1 MPQSGFTPIQ
11 LYRSSTAS
19 NTPSA
24 SDLQDGELA
33 INTADEKLFFKNS
46 SGVVKE
52 IASSGGSVGD
62 VAGPASA
69 TDGAIVAFDGTT
81 GKLVKSAPLTANN
94 VVIGNGTGAPNFVAP
109 GTSGNVLKSDGTT
122 WTSAAEAAGFP
133 TPTIVSVSTAATS
146 GQFLVAIAGSITI
159 TLPATPTA
167 GDFVVV
173 KDGTGA
179 AATTTFTVAR
189 NGSNIASSATD
200 LTFDKNFAE
209 ITMTYM
215 DATIGWSV

>member
-11 LYRSSTAS
+11 LYRSSTSS

-24 SDLQDGELA
+24 SDLVDGELA

-52 IASSGGSVGD
+52 IASSGGSTGD

-81 GKLVKSAPLTANN
+81 GKLVKSAPLTSGN
-94 VVIGNGTGAPNFVAP
+94 VVIGNGTGAPTFVAP
-109 GTSGNVLKSDGTT
+109 GTVGNVLKNVGGN
-122 WTSAAEAAGFP
+122 WTSAAGGIDA
-133 TPTIVSVSTAATS
+133 PTIVSGNTNATS
-146 GQFLVAIAGSITI
+146 GQFLVASAGSITI
-159 TLPATPTA
+159 TLPAGPSA
-167 GDFVVV
+167 GDFVII

-179 AATTTFTVAR
+179 AATTSFTVDR
-189 NGSNIASSATD
+189 NGSNIASAASD

-209 ITMTYM
+209 ITMTYI

>member
-1 MPQSGFTPIQ
+1 MPQTGFTPIQ
-11 LYRSSTAS
+11 LYRSSTSS

-52 IASSGGSVGD
+52 IASSAGNTGD

-81 GKLVKSAPLTANN
+81 GKLVKSAPLTSGN
-94 VVIGNGTGAPNFVAP
+94 VVIGNGTGAPTFVAP
-109 GTSGNVLKSDGTT
+109 GTVGNVLKNVGGN
-122 WTSAAEAAGFP
+122 WTSAAGGIDA
-133 TPTIVSVSTAATS
+133 PTIVSGNTNATS
-146 GQFLVAIAGSITI
+146 GQFLVASAGSITI
-159 TLPATPTA
+159 TLPAGPSA

-189 NGSNIASSATD
+189 NGSNIASSASD
-200 LTFDKNFAE
+200 LVFDKNFAE
-209 ITMTYM
+209 ITMTYI

>member
-11 LYRSSTAS
+11 LYRSSTTT
-19 NTPSA
+19 NEPQA

-33 INTADEKLFFKNS
+33 INTVDEKLFFKNS
-46 SGVVKE
+46 TGVVKT
-52 IASSGGSVGD
+52 IASTAGTVGD

-69 TDGAIVAFDGTT
+69 TDGAMVAFDGTT
-81 GKLVKSAPLTANN
+81 GKLVKSAPLTSKN
-94 VVIGNGTGAPNFVAP
+94 VVIGNGVGAPNFVAP
-109 GTSGNVLKSDGTT
+109 GAVGNVLKSDGTD
-122 WTSAAEAAGFP
+122 WTSGSIPAGFP
-133 TPTIVSVSTAATS
+133 TPTVINGNTTATS
-146 GQFLVAIAGSITI
+146 SQFLVALVGSITI
-159 TLPATPTA
+159 TLPSGPSA
-167 GDFVVV
+167 GDFVVI

-179 AATTTFTVAR
+179 AATTNFTVAR

>member
-11 LYRSSTAS
+11 LYRSSTSS

-24 SDLQDGELA
+24 SDLVDGELA

-52 IASSGGSVGD
+52 IASSGGSTGD

-81 GKLVKSAPLTANN
+81 GKLVKSAPLTSGN

-109 GTSGNVLKSDGTT
+109 GTVGNVLKNVGGN
-122 WTSAAEAAGFP
+122 WTSAAGGIAA
-133 TPTIVSVSTAATS
+133 PTIVSGNTNATS
-146 GQFLVAIAGSITI
+146 GQFLVASAGSITI
-159 TLPATPTA
+159 TLPAGPSA

-189 NGSNIASSATD
+189 NGSNIASSASD
-200 LTFDKNFAE
+200 LVFDKNFAE
-209 ITMTYM
+209 ITMTYI
-215 DATIGWSV
+215 DTTIGWSV

>member
-1 MPQSGFTPIQ
+1 MPQTGFTPIQ
-11 LYRSSTAS
+11 LYRSSTSS

-52 IASSGGSVGD
+52 IASSAGNTGD

-81 GKLVKSAPLTANN
+81 GKLVKSAPLTSGN

-109 GTSGNVLKSDGTT
+109 GTDGNVLKNVGGN
-122 WTSAAEAAGFP
+122 WTSAAGGIDA
-133 TPTIVSVSTAATS
+133 PTIVSGNTNATS
-146 GQFLVAIAGSITI
+146 GQFLVASAGSITI
-159 TLPATPTA
+159 QLPAGPSA
-167 GDFVVV
+167 GDFVII

-179 AATTTFTVAR
+179 AATTSFTVDR
-189 NGSNIASSATD
+189 NGSNIASVASD
-200 LTFDKNFAE
+200 LVFDKNFAE
-209 ITMTYM
+209 ITMTYIN
-215 DATIGWSV
+215 ATIGWSV

>member
-11 LYRSSTAS
+11 LYRSSTSS

-24 SDLQDGELA
+24 SDLVDGELA

-52 IASSGGSVGD
+52 IASSGGSTGD

-81 GKLVKSAPLTANN
+81 GKLVKSAPLTSGN

-109 GTSGNVLKSDGTT
+109 GTVGNVLKNVGGN
-122 WTSAAEAAGFP
+122 WTSAAGGIDA
-133 TPTIVSVSTAATS
+133 PTIVSGNTNATS
-146 GQFLVAIAGSITI
+146 GQFLVASAGSINI
-159 TLPATPTA
+159 TLPAGPSA

-189 NGSNIASSATD
+189 NGSNIASSASD
-200 LTFDKNFAE
+200 LVFDKNFAE
-209 ITMTYM
+209 ITMTYI

>member
-11 LYRSSTAS
+11 LYHSSTAS
-19 NTPSA
+19 ATPSP

-33 INTADEKLFFKNS
+33 LNTNDGKLFYKNS
-46 SGVVKE
+46 SG
-52 IASSGGSVGD
+52 ALATLATSSGSAGD
-62 VAGPASA
+62 VTGPSTSVDSA
-69 TDGAIVAFDGTT
+69 LVAFNGTT
-81 GKLVKSAPLTANN
+81 GKVVKSAGLTAKG
-94 VVIGNGTGAPNFVAP
+94 VVIGSGTNAPTSVAP
-109 GTSGNVLKSDGTT
+109 GANGNVLKSNGTD
-122 WTSAAEAAGFP
+122 WTSAAEAAIPQLVG
-133 TPTIVSVSTAATS
+133 TNTTATS
-146 GQFLVAIAGSITI
+146 DQFLVASAGSITI
-159 TLPATPTA
+159 TLPASPTA
-167 GDFVVV
+167 GNFVIV

-179 AATTTFTVAR
+179 AATTNFTVAR

>member
-11 LYRSSTAS
+11 LYRSSTSS

-24 SDLQDGELA
+24 SDLVDGELA

-52 IASSGGSVGD
+52 IASSGGSTGD

-81 GKLVKSAPLTANN
+81 GKLVKSAPLTSGN

-109 GTSGNVLKSDGTT
+109 GTVGNVLKNVGGN
-122 WTSAAEAAGFP
+122 WTSAAGGIDA
-133 TPTIVSVSTAATS
+133 PTIVSGNTNATS
-146 GQFLVAIAGSITI
+146 GQFLVASAGSITI
-159 TLPATPTA
+159 TLPAGPSA

-179 AATTTFTVAR
+179 AATTSFTVDR
-189 NGSNIASSATD
+189 NGSNIASVASD
-200 LTFDKNFAE
+200 LVFDKNFAE
-209 ITMTYM
+209 ITMTYIN
-215 DATIGWSV
+215 ATIGWSV

>member
-11 LYRSSTAS
+11 LYRSSTS
-19 NTPSA
+19 TNTPSA

-46 SGVVKE
+46 SGVVKT
-52 IASSGGSVGD
+52 IASTAGTVGD

-69 TDGAIVAFDGTT
+69 TDGAMVAFDGTT

-109 GTSGNVLKSDGTT
+109 GTSGNVLKSNGTT
-122 WTSAAEAAGFP
+122 WASVADDGFP
-133 TPTIVSVSTAATS
+133 APTIVSGNTTATS
-146 GQFLVAIAGSITI
+146 AQFLVALAGSITI
-159 TLPATPTA
+159 TLPSSPSA
-167 GDFVVV
+167 GDFVVI

-179 AATTTFTVAR
+179 AATTNFTVAR

-200 LTFDKNFAE
+200 LTFDKNFAQ

>member
-19 NTPSA
+19 ATPNP

-33 INTADEKLFFKNS
+33 LNTNDGKLFYKDS
-46 SGVVKE
+46 SGNLGTL
-52 IASSGGSVGD
+52 ATSSGSSGSVTS
-62 VAGPASA
+62 VQV
-69 TDGAIVAFDGTT
+69 DGGTT
-81 GKLVKSAPLTANN
+81 GLSYSGGPITTSGTITTAGTLVTANGGTGLTA
-94 VVIGNGTGAPNFVAP
+94 IGTAGQVLTVNSGATALEYATPDSGFPQPQLV
-109 GTSGNVLKSDGTT
+109 SGNTT
-122 WTSAAEAAGFP
+122 ATSA
-133 TPTIVSVSTAATS
+133 
-146 GQFLVAIAGSITI
+146 QFLVASAGSITI
-159 TLPATPTA
+159 TLPSGPSA
-167 GDFVVV
+167 GDFVVI

-179 AATTTFTVAR
+179 AATTNFTVAR

-209 ITMTYM
+209 ITMTYV

>member
-11 LYRSSTAS
+11 LYRSSTSS

-24 SDLQDGELA
+24 SDLVDGELA

-52 IASSGGSVGD
+52 IASSGGSTGD

-81 GKLVKSAPLTANN
+81 GKLVKSAPLTSGN

-109 GTSGNVLKSDGTT
+109 GTGGNVLKNVGGN
-122 WTSAAEAAGFP
+122 WTSAAGGIDA
-133 TPTIVSVSTAATS
+133 PTIVSGNTNATS
-146 GQFLVAIAGSITI
+146 GQFLVASAGSITI
-159 TLPATPTA
+159 TLPAGPSA

-189 NGSNIASSATD
+189 NGSNIASSASD
-200 LTFDKNFAE
+200 LVFDKNFAE
-209 ITMTYM
+209 ITMTYI

>member
-11 LYRSSTAS
+11 LYRSSTSS

-24 SDLQDGELA
+24 SDLVDGELA

-52 IASSGGSVGD
+52 IASSGGSTGD

-81 GKLVKSAPLTANN
+81 GKLVKSAPLTSGN

-109 GTSGNVLKSDGTT
+109 GTVGNVLKNVGGN
-122 WTSAAEAAGFP
+122 WTSAAGGLDA
-133 TPTIVSVSTAATS
+133 PTIVSGNTNATS
-146 GQFLVAIAGSITI
+146 GQFLVASAGSITI
-159 TLPATPTA
+159 TLPAGPSA
-167 GDFVVV
+167 GDFVII

-179 AATTTFTVAR
+179 AATTSFTVDR
-189 NGSNIASSATD
+189 NGSNIASAASD
-200 LTFDKNFAE
+200 LTFDKHFAE
-209 ITMTYM
+209 ITMTYI

>member
-11 LYRSSTAS
+11 LYRSSTSS

-24 SDLQDGELA
+24 SDLVDGELA

-52 IASSGGSVGD
+52 IASSGGSTGD

-81 GKLVKSAPLTANN
+81 GKLVKSAPLTSGN

-109 GTSGNVLKSDGTT
+109 GTVGNVLKNVGGN
-122 WTSAAEAAGFP
+122 WTSAAGGIDA
-133 TPTIVSVSTAATS
+133 PTIVSGNTNATS
-146 GQFLVAIAGSITI
+146 GQFLVASAGSITI
-159 TLPATPTA
+159 TLPAGPSA
-167 GDFVVV
+167 GDFVII

-179 AATTTFTVAR
+179 AATTSFTVDR
-189 NGSNIASSATD
+189 NGSNIASAASD

-209 ITMTYM
+209 ITMTYI

>member
-11 LYRSSTAS
+11 LYRSSTSS

-24 SDLQDGELA
+24 SDLVDGELA

-52 IASSGGSVGD
+52 IASSGGSTGD

-81 GKLVKSAPLTANN
+81 GKLVKSAPLTSGN

-109 GTSGNVLKSDGTT
+109 GTVGNVLKNVGGN
-122 WTSAAEAAGFP
+122 WTSAAGGIDA
-133 TPTIVSVSTAATS
+133 PTIVSGNTNATS
-146 GQFLVAIAGSITI
+146 GQFLVASAGSITI
-159 TLPATPTA
+159 TLPAGPSA
-167 GDFVVV
+167 GDFVII

-189 NGSNIASSATD
+189 NGSNIASSASD
-200 LTFDKNFAE
+200 LVFDKNFAE
-209 ITMTYM
+209 ITMTYI

>member
-11 LYRSSTAS
+11 LYRSSTSS

-24 SDLQDGELA
+24 SDLVDGELA

-46 SGVVKE
+46 SAVVKE
-52 IASSGGSVGD
+52 IASSGGSTGD

-81 GKLVKSAPLTANN
+81 GKLVKSAPLTSGN

-109 GTSGNVLKSDGTT
+109 GTVGNVLKNVGGN
-122 WTSAAEAAGFP
+122 WTSAAGGIDA
-133 TPTIVSVSTAATS
+133 PTIVSGNTNATS
-146 GQFLVAIAGSITI
+146 GQFLVASAGSITI
-159 TLPATPTA
+159 TLPAGPSA

-189 NGSNIASSATD
+189 NGSNIASSASD
-200 LTFDKNFAE
+200 LVFDKNFAE
-209 ITMTYM
+209 ITMTYI

>member
-11 LYRSSTAS
+11 LYRSSTSS

-24 SDLQDGELA
+24 SDLVDGELA

-52 IASSGGSVGD
+52 IASSGGSTGD

-81 GKLVKSAPLTANN
+81 GNLVKSAPLTSGN
-94 VVIGNGTGAPNFVAP
+94 VEIGNGTGAPNFVAP
-109 GTSGNVLKSDGTT
+109 GTVGNVLKNVGGN
-122 WTSAAEAAGFP
+122 WTSAAGGIDA
-133 TPTIVSVSTAATS
+133 PTIVSGNTNATS
-146 GQFLVAIAGSITI
+146 GQFLVASGGSITI
-159 TLPATPTA
+159 TLPAGPSA

-189 NGSNIASSATD
+189 NGSNIASSASD
-200 LTFDKNFAE
+200 LVFDKNFAE
-209 ITMTYM
+209 ITMTYI

>member
-11 LYRSSTAS
+11 LYRSSTS
-19 NTPSA
+19 TNTPSA

-52 IASSGGSVGD
+52 IASSGGSTGD
-62 VAGPASA
+62 VAGPSSA

-81 GKLVKSAPLTANN
+81 GKLVKSAPLTTNN

-109 GTSGNVLKSDGTT
+109 GTSGNVLKSNGTT
-122 WTSAAEAAGFP
+122 WTSVADDGFP
-133 TPTIVSVSTAATS
+133 APTIVGVNTTATS
-146 GQFLVAIAGSITI
+146 AQFLVASAGSITI
-159 TLPATPTA
+159 TLPSGPSA
-167 GDFVVV
+167 GDFVVI

-179 AATTTFTVAR
+179 AATTNFTVAR
-189 NGSNIASSATD
+189 NGANIASSATD
-200 LTFDKNFAE
+200 LTFDKNFAQ

>member
-11 LYRSSTAS
+11 LYRSSTSS

-24 SDLQDGELA
+24 SDLVDGELA

-52 IASSGGSVGD
+52 IASSGGSTGD

-81 GKLVKSAPLTANN
+81 GKLVKSAPLTSGN

-109 GTSGNVLKSDGTT
+109 GTVGNVLKNVGGN
-122 WTSAAEAAGFP
+122 WTSAAGGIDA
-133 TPTIVSVSTAATS
+133 PTIVSGNTNATS
-146 GQFLVAIAGSITI
+146 GQFLVASAGSITI
-159 TLPATPTA
+159 TLPAGPSA

-189 NGSNIASSATD
+189 NGSNIASSASD
-200 LTFDKNFAE
+200 LVFDKNFAE
-209 ITMTYM
+209 ITMTYI
-215 DATIGWSV
+215 DTTIGWSV

>member
-11 LYRSSTAS
+11 LYRSSTS
-19 NTPSA
+19 TNTPSA

-46 SGVVKE
+46 SGVVKT
-52 IASSGGSVGD
+52 IASTAGTVGD

-69 TDGAIVAFDGTT
+69 TDGAMVAFDGTT

-94 VVIGNGTGAPNFVAP
+94 VLIGNGTGAPNFVAP
-109 GTSGNVLKSDGTT
+109 GTSGNVLKSNGTT
-122 WTSAAEAAGFP
+122 WTSATGGIDA
-133 TPTIVSVSTAATS
+133 PTIVSGNTTATS
-146 GQFLVAIAGSITI
+146 SQFLVALAGSITI
-159 TLPATPTA
+159 TLPSSPSA
-167 GDFVVV
+167 GDFVVI

-179 AATTTFTVAR
+179 AATTNFTVAR

-200 LTFDKNFAE
+200 LTFDKNFAQ

>member
-1 MPQSGFTPIQ
+1 MPQTGFTPIQ
-11 LYRSSTAS
+11 LYRSSTSS
-19 NTPSA
+19 NVPSA
-24 SDLQDGELA
+24 SDLVDGELA

-52 IASSGGSVGD
+52 IASSGGSTGD

-81 GKLVKSAPLTANN
+81 GKLVKSAPLTSGN

-109 GTSGNVLKSDGTT
+109 GTVGNVLKNVGGN
-122 WTSAAEAAGFP
+122 WTSAAGGIDA
-133 TPTIVSVSTAATS
+133 PTIVSGNTNATS
-146 GQFLVAIAGSITI
+146 GQFLVASAGSITI
-159 TLPATPTA
+159 TLPAGPSA
-167 GDFVVV
+167 GDFVII

-189 NGSNIASSATD
+189 NGSNIASSASD
-200 LTFDKNFAE
+200 LIFDKNFAE
-209 ITMTYM
+209 ITMTYI

>member
-11 LYRSSTAS
+11 LYRSSTSS

-24 SDLQDGELA
+24 SDLVDGELA

-52 IASSGGSVGD
+52 IASSGGSTGD

-81 GKLVKSAPLTANN
+81 GKLVKSAPLTSGN

-109 GTSGNVLKSDGTT
+109 GTVGNVLKNVGGN
-122 WTSAAEAAGFP
+122 WTSAAGGIDA
-133 TPTIVSVSTAATS
+133 PTIVSGNTNATS
-146 GQFLVAIAGSITI
+146 GQFLVASAGSITI
-159 TLPATPTA
+159 TLPAGPSA

-189 NGSNIASSATD
+189 NGSNIASSASD
-200 LTFDKNFAE
+200 LVFDKNFAE
-209 ITMTYM
+209 ITMTYI
-215 DATIGWSV
+215 DATIGGSV

>member
-11 LYRSSTAS
+11 LYRSSTSS

-24 SDLQDGELA
+24 SYQVDGELA

-52 IASSGGSVGD
+52 IASSGGSTGD

-81 GKLVKSAPLTANN
+81 GKLVKSAPLTSGN

-109 GTSGNVLKSDGTT
+109 GTVGNVLKNVGGN
-122 WTSAAEAAGFP
+122 WTSAAGGIDA
-133 TPTIVSVSTAATS
+133 PTIVSGNTNATS
-146 GQFLVAIAGSITI
+146 GQFLVASAGSITI
-159 TLPATPTA
+159 TLPAGPSA

-189 NGSNIASSATD
+189 NGSNIASSASD
-200 LTFDKNFAE
+200 LVFEKNFAE
-209 ITMTYM
+209 ITMTYI

>member
-11 LYRSSTAS
+11 LYRSSTSS

-24 SDLQDGELA
+24 SDLVDGELA

-52 IASSGGSVGD
+52 IASSGGSTGD

-81 GKLVKSAPLTANN
+81 GKLVKSAPLTSGN

-109 GTSGNVLKSDGTT
+109 GTVGNVLKNVGGN
-122 WTSAAEAAGFP
+122 WTSAAGGIDA
-133 TPTIVSVSTAATS
+133 PTIVSGNTNATS
-146 GQFLVAIAGSITI
+146 GQFLVASAGSITI
-159 TLPATPTA
+159 TLPAVTSA
-167 GDFVVV
+167 GDFVII

-179 AATTTFTVAR
+179 AATTSFTVDR
-189 NGSNIASSATD
+189 NGSNIASAASD

-209 ITMTYM
+209 ITMTYI

>member
-19 NTPSA
+19 AIPSA

-33 INTADEKLFFKNS
+33 LNTNDEKLYFKNS
-46 SGVVKE
+46 SGAVKE
-52 IASSGGSVGD
+52 IASATGTTGD
-62 VAGPASA
+62 VTGPSTSVDSA
-69 TDGAIVAFDGTT
+69 LVAFNGTT
-81 GKLVKSAPLTANN
+81 GKAVKSASLTANN
-94 VVIGNGTGAPNFVAP
+94 VILGNGTNAPQVVAP
-109 GTSGNVLKSDGTT
+109 GANGNVLKSNGTT
-122 WTSAAEAAGFP
+122 WTSAAEAAIPQLVG
-133 TPTIVSVSTAATS
+133 TNTTATS
-146 GQFLVAIAGSITI
+146 DQFLVASAGSITI
-159 TLPATPTA
+159 TLPASPTA

-179 AATTTFTVAR
+179 AATTNFTVAR

-200 LTFDKNFAE
+200 LTFDKNFAQ

>member
-1 MPQSGFTPIQ
+1 MPQTGFTPIQ
-11 LYRSSTAS
+11 LYRSSTSS

-52 IASSGGSVGD
+52 IASSAGNTGD

-69 TDGAIVAFDGTT
+69 TDGAIVAFDGTS

-109 GTSGNVLKSDGTT
+109 GTSGNVLKSNGTT
-122 WTSAAEAAGFP
+122 WTSATGGIDA
-133 TPTIVSVSTAATS
+133 PTIVSGNTNATS
-146 GQFLVAIAGSITI
+146 GQFLVASAGSITI
-159 TLPATPTA
+159 TLPAGPSA
-167 GDFVVV
+167 GDFVIV

-189 NGSNIASSATD
+189 NGSNIASSASD
-200 LTFDKNFAE
+200 LVFDKNFAE
-209 ITMTYM
+209 ITMTYI

>member
-11 LYRSSTAS
+11 LYRSSTSS

-24 SDLQDGELA
+24 SDLVDGELA

-52 IASSGGSVGD
+52 IASSGGSTGD

-81 GKLVKSAPLTANN
+81 GKLVKSAPLTSGN

-109 GTSGNVLKSDGTT
+109 GTVGNVLKNVGGN
-122 WTSAAEAAGFP
+122 WTSAAGGIDA
-133 TPTIVSVSTAATS
+133 PTIVSGNTNATS
-146 GQFLVAIAGSITI
+146 GQFLVASAGSITI
-159 TLPATPTA
+159 TLPAGPSA

-179 AATTTFTVAR
+179 AATTTFTVA
-189 NGSNIASSATD
+189 
-200 LTFDKNFAE
+200 
-209 ITMTYM
+209 
-215 DATIGWSV
+215 

>member
-11 LYRSSTAS
+11 LYRSSTSS

-24 SDLQDGELA
+24 SDLVDGELA

-52 IASSGGSVGD
+52 IASSGGSTGD
-62 VAGPASA
+62 VAWTAAA

-81 GKLVKSAPLTANN
+81 GKLVKSAPLTSGN
-94 VVIGNGTGAPNFVAP
+94 VVLGNGTGAPNFVAP
-109 GTSGNVLKSDGTT
+109 GTVGNVLKNVGGN
-122 WTSAAEAAGFP
+122 WTSAAGGIDA
-133 TPTIVSVSTAATS
+133 PTIVSGNTNATS
-146 GQFLVAIAGSITI
+146 GQFLVASAGSITI
-159 TLPATPTA
+159 TLPAGPSA

-189 NGSNIASSATD
+189 NGSNIASSASD
-200 LTFDKNFAE
+200 LVFDKNFAE
-209 ITMTYM
+209 ITMTYI

>member
-11 LYRSSTAS
+11 LYRSSTSS

-33 INTADEKLFFKNS
+33 INTNDEKLFFKNS
-46 SGVVKE
+46 SGVVKT
-52 IASSGGSVGD
+52 IASTAGTIGD

-69 TDGAIVAFDGTT
+69 TDGAMVAFDGTT

-109 GTSGNVLKSDGTT
+109 GTSGNVLKSNGTT

-133 TPTIVSVSTAATS
+133 QPQLVSGNTTATS
-146 GQFLVAIAGSITI
+146 AQFLVASAGSITI
-159 TLPATPTA
+159 TLPASPSA

-179 AATTTFTVAR
+179 AATTNFTVAR

-200 LTFDKNFAE
+200 LTFDKNFAQ

>member
-19 NTPSA
+19 AIPSA

-33 INTADEKLFFKNS
+33 LNTNDEKLYFKNS
-46 SGVVKE
+46 SGAVKE
-52 IASSGGSVGD
+52 IASSTGTTGD
-62 VAGPASA
+62 VTGPSTSVDNAL
-69 TDGAIVAFDGTT
+69 VAMNGTT
-81 GKLVKSAPLTANN
+81 GKVIKSADLTLNN
-94 VVIGNGTGAPNFVAP
+94 VILGNGTNAPQVVAP
-109 GTSGNVLKSDGTT
+109 GTSGNVLKSNGTT

-133 TPTIVSVSTAATS
+133 QPQLVGVNTTATS
-146 GQFLVAIAGSITI
+146 AQFLVASAGSITI
-159 TLPATPTA
+159 TLPSGPSA
-167 GDFVVV
+167 GDFVVI

-179 AATTTFTVAR
+179 AATTNFTVAR

>member
-11 LYRSSTAS
+11 LYRSSTSS

-24 SDLQDGELA
+24 SDLVDGELD

-52 IASSGGSVGD
+52 IASSGGSTGD

-81 GKLVKSAPLTANN
+81 GKLVKSAPLTSGN

-109 GTSGNVLKSDGTT
+109 GTVGNVLKNVGGN
-122 WTSAAEAAGFP
+122 WTSAAGGIDA
-133 TPTIVSVSTAATS
+133 PTIVSGNTNATS
-146 GQFLVAIAGSITI
+146 GQFLVASAGSITI
-159 TLPATPTA
+159 TLPAGPSA
-167 GDFVVV
+167 GDFVII

-189 NGSNIASSATD
+189 NGSNIASSASD
-200 LTFDKNFAE
+200 LVFDKNFAE
-209 ITMTYM
+209 ITMTYI